1 MFGHR
6 QVAHGS
12 CAIKQ
17 MPIIIESKL
26 VACIST
32 HANDCVKLNGEGGK
46 PVSNMPYPAVGR
58 VGSERR
64 FYEPVNLFEWFNEIM
79 RIESCEG
86 IRECSGSC
94 SLNEGMSEGRVEKG
108 EENTFRV
115 PFVEDIIDLRVL
127 CLSFV
132 RLAL

>member
-46 PVSNMPYPAVGR
+46 PVSNMPYPAVGG
-58 VGSERR
+58 VGSERG
-64 FYEPVNLFEWFNEIM
+64 FYEPIYLFERFNEIM
-79 RIESCEG
+79 RIESGEG
-86 IRECSGSC
+86 TRECSRC
-94 SLNEGMSEGRVEKG
+94 RSLDKGMSDGRVKKG
-108 EENTFRV
+108 EEDTFRV
-115 PFVEDIIDLRVL
+115 
-127 CLSFV
+127 SFV
-132 RLAL
+132 

>member
-1 MFGHR
+1 
-6 QVAHGS
+6 
-12 CAIKQ
+12 
-17 MPIIIESKL
+17 MPIVIESKL

-58 VGSERR
+58 VRSERR
-64 FYEPVNLFEWFNEIM
+64 FYEPVNLFERLNEIM
-79 RIESCEG
+79 RIEGGEG
-86 IRECSGSC
+86 IRECSRSC
-94 SLNEGMSEGRVEKG
+94 SLDEGMSEGRVEKG
-108 EENTFRV
+108 EEDAFRV
-115 PFVEDIIDLRVL
+115 PFIEDIIDLGVL

>member
-1 MFGHR
+1 
-6 QVAHGS
+6 
-12 CAIKQ
+12 
-17 MPIIIESKL
+17 

-32 HANDCVKLNGEGGK
+32 HANDCVELNGEGGK

-64 FYEPVNLFEWFNEIM
+64 FHEAVNLFERLNEIM
-79 RIESCEG
+79 GIESGEG
-86 IRECSGSC
+86 IRECSRCC
-94 SLNEGMSEGRVEKG
+94 SVNEGMSEGRVEKG
-108 EENTFRV
+108 EEDTFRV
-115 PFVEDIIDLRVL
+115 PFMEDIIDLGVL